1 MLKTM
6 VVPGAVPTSTT
17 SGQLSLSA
25 LLALHLV
32 PGALMTAAFVA
43 LAPLIQAVGYPPI
56 AALLVAIVLVLVP
69 FELGVLWLAARGQ
82 HIRVRDLVPYRQPL
96 PARDWLWLVP
106 ALVLLAFVGFGVHMA
121 IEPQLIERFFGWLP
135 EWFVRPIVAE
145 NVGEYSATAWAVT
158 LAAYFAI
165 NGLLGPIV
173 EEVYFRGYLLPRM
186 EHLGRWA
193 PLVNVSLFSLY
204 HFWSPWQFLARI
216 LGIAP
221 MVYAVRSRRNVYLGM
236 AVNCTLNTLGVLL
249 VAGLVLGRL

>member
-6 VVPGAVPTSTT
+6 VVPGAVPASTT
-17 SGQLSLSA
+17 SEPLSLPA

-43 LAPLIQAVGYPPI
+43 VAPLIQAVGYPPI

-69 FELGVLWLAARGQ
+69 FELGVLWWASRRQ

-106 ALVLLAFVGFGVHMA
+106 TLVLLAFVGFGVHMA
-121 IEPQLIERFFGWLP
+121 IEPQLIERLFGWLP
-135 EWFVRPIVAE
+135 EWFVRPIVADD
-145 NVGEYSATAWAVT
+145 VRAYSATAWVVT

-221 MVYAVRSRRNVYLGM
+221 MVYTVRSRRNIYLGM
-236 AVNCTLNTLGVLL
+236 VVHCTLNTLGVLL
-249 VAGLVLGRL
+249 VAGLVLGRV